1 MNDGKTPQTDA
12 YFETFRTA
20 AGLSEADYDLVFFG
34 DSPAMNDELCDL
46 VLAGT
51 KRATAMLLRDVTDAG
66 EPMPTVGGHF
76 VVADGACRP
85 RCVCRT
91 TEIAIK
97 PLNET
102 DAAFAF
108 DEGEG
113 DRTLAWW
120 LDAHRDYFTRQ
131 AAREGFEMN
140 DRIETVL
147 ERFIVVW
154 PPDLAD
160 SGA

>member
-1 MNDGKTPQTDA
+1 MDDGKTPLTDA
-12 YFETFRTA
+12 YFEAFCA
-20 AGLSEADYDLVFFG
+20 AADVAAKGYDVVLFG

-51 KRATAMLLRDVTDAG
+51 KRATASLLRDVTDGG
-66 EPMPTVGGHF
+66 EPMPTVGGYF
-76 VVADGACRP
+76 VVVDGARRP
-85 RCVCRT
+85 RCVCKT
-91 TEIAIK
+91 TDIAVK
-97 PLNET
+97 PLVET

-120 LDAHRDYFTRQ
+120 LDAHRDYFARQ
-131 AAREGFEMN
+131 AAHEGFEMH
-140 DRIETVL
+140 DRIETIL
-147 ERFIVVW
+147 ERFTVVW
-154 PPDLAD
+154 PRELAD